1 MINSKSFGKE
11 PKKMNNSGPEF
22 DVGEVDDTIKSIV
35 FQVTGIKIGPN
46 QDNLDM
52 LQIDSLAKLEI
63 MTLLEKSFSLNLT
76 EDITAQFTSISKI
89 SRIIYRS
96 IQAKNV

>member
-1 MINSKSFGKE
+1 
-11 PKKMNNSGPEF
+11 MNHSNFEF
-22 DVGEVDDTIKSIV
+22 SVGEVDEIIKSTV
-35 FQVTGIKIGPN
+35 FKVTGIKIGLN

-63 MTLLEKSFSLNLT
+63 MTLLEKRFYLNLT
-76 EDITAQFTSISKI
+76 EDIIAQFTSISKI
-89 SRIIYRS
+89 SRIIHRS